1 MVMDE
6 AETTETPVRRG
17 RNEFLFGR
25 LTRSTE
31 DRVIAGVG
39 GGIGAKLG
47 IPTSYARAALVSL
60 SFAGGFGLILYA
72 ALWIGAPDDER
83 YGSMITAD
91 RPASSRQQLGLGLAF
106 AASLLV
112 LESIGL
118 WFGGMVWPVTL
129 LAFGA
134 ALVWERSSAESR
146 TRISTLAGAGKSRSR
161 IQIIIGA
168 TLMAA
173 GVVVILTSLGSFQS
187 LGPVAIAVLLT
198 AVGFMLVFGPWAL
211 GLFDDLSKERH
222 ARIRS
227 EERAELAAHLHDSV
241 LQTLAL
247 IQRSDDPQHMTTLAR
262 AQERD
267 LRSWL
272 FTPER
277 DHAGETVGEAVTA
290 AAAKVEAAFD
300 VPIEVVVVGDRQAI
314 GESAPL
320 IAAAAEAMANAA
332 EHSGAR
338 QVSVYVECSPESVE
352 AWVTDHGVGFDLDQ
366 VGDDRKGITE
376 SILARME
383 RSGGNAE
390 ITSGGEGTEV
400 HLITGTSP

>member
-1 MVMDE
+1 MIMDD
-6 AETTETPVRRG
+6 ARTTEAPVG
-17 RNEFLFGR
+17 RARLEFLSGR

-39 GGIGAKLG
+39 GGIGARLG
-47 IPTSYARAALVSL
+47 IPSPYARAALVSL
-60 SFAGGFGLILYA
+60 SVAGGIGLILYA
-72 ALWIGAPDDER
+72 VLWVGAPDDEQH
-83 YGSMITAD
+83 GSVITAD
-91 RPASSRQQLGLGLAF
+91 RPASPRQQLGLGLAF
-106 AASLLV
+106 LASLLV
-112 LESIGL
+112 LESIGF
-118 WFGGMVWPVTL
+118 WFGGMVWPVIL

-146 TRISTLAGAGKSRSR
+146 TKLANLANAGKPRSR
-161 IQIIIGA
+161 AQIIIGA
-168 TLMAA
+168 SLMAA

-211 GLFDDLSKERH
+211 GLFDDLKEERH

-267 LRSWL
+267 LRTWL

-277 DHAGETVGEAVTA
+277 EHAGETVGEAVTA

-314 GESAPL
+314 GKSAPL
-320 IAAAAEAMANAA
+320 IAATAEAMANAA

-338 QVSVYVECSPESVE
+338 QVSVYIECSPESVQ
-352 AWVTDHGVGFDLDQ
+352 AWITDQGTGFDPDQ
-366 VGDDRKGITE
+366 VGDDRKGIAE

-383 RSGGNAE
+383 RSGGTAD
-390 ITSGGEGTEV
+390 IVSSGEGTEV
-400 HLITGTSP
+400 HLISGASR

>member
-1 MVMDE
+1 
-6 AETTETPVRRG
+6 
-17 RNEFLFGR
+17 
-25 LTRSTE
+25 
-31 DRVIAGVG
+31 
-39 GGIGAKLG
+39 
-47 IPTSYARAALVSL
+47 
-60 SFAGGFGLILYA
+60 
-72 ALWIGAPDDER
+72 
-83 YGSMITAD
+83 
-91 RPASSRQQLGLGLAF
+91 
-106 AASLLV
+106 

-187 LGPVAIAVLLT
+187 LGPVAIAILLT

-300 VPIEVVVVGDRQAI
+300 VPIEVVVVGDRQAV

-332 EHSGAR
+332 EHSGAS

-352 AWVTDHGVGFDLDQ
+352 AWITDHGVGFDLDQ

-376 SILARME
+376 SILARMK

-400 HLITGTSP
+400 HLITGASP